1 MEIIFPRD
9 FEVSGLEKYLD
20 SQVSDLNKD
29 NVLFLFK
36 YKDNNLK
43 QAIWE
48 MKFKSNRRVA
58 EVFGKFLANKINK
71 LLNAGDKYL
80 LLPTP
85 IHKKRRDERGF
96 NQCEWLCEEIIKNIR
111 PNRLSKIKYEPKILL
126 REKYTTKQSW
136 SDKKAREENLK
147 GAFKVSEKNK
157 DEIVGIKI
165 ILIDD
170 VLTTGSTIREMRQT
184 LKESGASEI
193 ISIVI
198 AH

>member
-111 PNRLSKIKYEPKILL
+111 PNEPKILL